1 LPNRHRS
8 VWLWVLGKAALIVL
22 SAYGMRT
29 VFALAVDGQTPS
41 APPWFLAWAVLWMLA
56 FVPALFAE
64 DWKAWL
70 SCLAAAIAGL
80 LLPGL
85 GPEGSATAFVVIWLI
100 GAAWLMIGE
109 CHSDTLIREAGIA
122 RLLIGGAIGFNG
134 YLAVL
139 DQWIEMGWA
148 IPAFLNMSALCAL
161 WFGGLQVLRTREILP
176 RPT

>member
-1 LPNRHRS
+1 MIRS
-8 VWLWVLGKAALIVL
+8 FIENWECWLL
-22 SAYGMRT
+22 Y
-29 VFALAVDGQTPS
+29 
-41 APPWFLAWAVLWMLA
+41 
-56 FVPALFAE
+56 
-64 DWKAWL
+64 
-70 SCLAAAIAGL
+70 LAAAIAGL

-85 GPEGSATAFVVIWLI
+85 RPEGSETAFVVIWLI

-122 RLLIGGAIGFNG
+122 RLLIAGAIGFNG

-139 DQWIEMGWA
+139 DHWIDMGCA
-148 IPAFLNMSALCAL
+148 IPAFINMSALCAL